1 MNLDTR
7 WPLAA
12 LPVTAFD
19 PWFAGRVALYDL
31 AVIVDA
37 EPAHAPSRAAMV
49 CDALRSLP
57 AGDCARALLC
67 LDASGAAAVVVG
79 VMVGAVLRAESERQP
94 HAFCCGPTRKVA
106 ASLMLRGIVT
116 VRAGAA

>member
-1 MNLDTR
+1 MDLDAR

-19 PWFAGRVALYDL
+19 PWLAGRVALYDL
-31 AVIVDA
+31 AAIVDA

-57 AGDCARALLC
+57 AGDRARALRS

-79 VMVGAVLRAESERQP
+79 VMVGAVLRAESERQS
-94 HAFCCGPTRKVA
+94 HAFCYGPTRKVA

-116 VRAGAA
+116 VRAGVA